1 MQKQTYKM
9 ICSLGFKMRK
19 NIQQAHIALILY
31 TAQFKQKKPNYDD
44 SPSFQLNT
52 NCDILF

>member
-31 TAQFKQKKPNYDD
+31 IAQFKQKKK
-44 SPSFQLNT
+44 QL
-52 NCDILF
+52 